1 MTRWLR
7 TSAFAVALGWP
18 LALHIAAL
26 GGHAAW
32 MPAVTFVAA
41 GLATAIA
48 AATVATRA
56 ALAMALIALAALAL
70 VLVYAPPA
78 LVFAPP
84 IALNA
89 ALAAWFAQT
98 LRAGREPAIAVFARM
113 EQGTLTPE
121 LVRYTRLLTWLW
133 TLLFATLA
141 ATAAWLAAYGSLS
154 AWSWF
159 TNCVTYVAIGGA
171 FVGEYLY
178 RRLRY
183 PGYRHAPLAALLRNV
198 RAGGAWRPGPRPR

>member
-41 GLATAIA
+41 CLGLAVA
-48 AATVATRA
+48 AAAAATRA
-56 ALAMALIALAALAL
+56 ALLTALLALAALAL
-70 VLVYAPPA
+70 LLVYAPAA

-84 IALNA
+84 IVLNA

-98 LRAGREPAIAVFARM
+98 LRSGREPAIAVFARM

-121 LVRYTRLLTWLW
+121 LVRYTRVFTWLW
-133 TLLFATLA
+133 TLLFALLA

-159 TNCVTYVAIGGA
+159 TNCATYVAIGGA
-171 FVGEYLY
+171 FAGEYLY

-183 PGYRHAPLAALLRNV
+183 PEYQHASLAVLLRNV
-198 RAGGAWRPGPRPR
+198 RAGGAWRAGTRRR